1 MTARNL
7 ANWYRDNVDNF
18 KAKTRTNVMAEE
30 LYNEVDRIVNAI

>member
-7 ANWYRDNVDNF
+7 ANRYRVDAENF
-18 KAKTRTNVMAEE
+18 KVETRTKIMAEE